1 MKFFDAFI
9 CNEFEIDFKEWFNLV
24 KDLDILWL
32 ISSFLERCMNLFKL
46 QKKLLYLMQVMS
58 LHIFSLDEL
67 LKLPSEGHDK
77 IESDKGHDDLDEVDA
92 DGNEW
97 SHIG

>member
-1 MKFFDAFI
+1 
-9 CNEFEIDFKEWFNLV
+9 
-24 KDLDILWL
+24 
-32 ISSFLERCMNLFKL
+32 
-46 QKKLLYLMQVMS
+46 MQVMS

-92 DGNEW
+92 DGNE
-97 SHIG
+97 